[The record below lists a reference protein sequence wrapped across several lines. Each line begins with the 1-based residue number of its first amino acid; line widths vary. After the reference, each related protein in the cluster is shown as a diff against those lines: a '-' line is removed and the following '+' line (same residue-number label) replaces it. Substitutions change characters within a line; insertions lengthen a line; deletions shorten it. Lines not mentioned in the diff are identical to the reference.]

1 VRYIISYSSTFFV
14 TLGTRQKLEQLYTDL
29 SRLKN
34 RLVMATVRLNQKLKA
49 VFMTQSTSSAPIMRN
64 LGKTD
69 IKVSALGWGMWR
81 FVGIDV
87 LAARALVDAA
97 FEAGINFFDT
107 ADIYGFNGSGG
118 FGDAEALLGQV
129 FETNKS
135 LREKMVL
142 ASKGGIIPP
151 MPYNSTTNYLVEAC
165 EASLRRL
172 KTDVIDLWQ
181 IHRPDLLAH
190 PHEMAAAFDKMKSQG
205 KVRAFGVSN
214 FTVAQ
219 TRALQAHLDF
229 PLASYQPEFSPLA
242 LDTLMDGTLDLAIEL
257 GASVLAWS
265 PLGGGRIA
273 KPETDPRA
281 TRVADVLD
289 QVAAKHGV
297 SRSTIAYAW
306 VMMHPSAPIPLVGSQ
321 NVSRILETRDVAKV
335 NLSRDDWYTILVA
348 SRGVPMP

>member
-1 VRYIISYSSTFFV
+1 
-14 TLGTRQKLEQLYTDL
+14 
-29 SRLKN
+29 
-34 RLVMATVRLNQKLKA
+34 MAQVPSQ
-49 VFMTQSTSSAPIMRN
+49 TQFMRN

-69 IKVSALGWGMWR
+69 IMVSALGWGMWR
-81 FVGIDV
+81 FVGFE
-87 LAARALVDAA
+87 LSRATRLVEAA

-107 ADIYGFNGSGG
+107 ADIYGFNGAGG

-129 FETNKS
+129 LSQNKS

-151 MPYNSTTNYLVEAC
+151 TPYNSTTAYLISAC

-172 KTDVIDLWQ
+172 GTDVIDLWQ

-190 PHEMAAAFDKMKSQG
+190 PSEIAAAFDQLKSAG
-205 KVRAFGVSN
+205 KVREFGVSN

-229 PLASYQPEFSPLA
+229 PLATYQPEFSPLA
-242 LDTLMDGTLDLAIEL
+242 LDAMTDGTLDLALET

-273 KPETDPRA
+273 EPGEDERA
-281 TRVADVLD
+281 KRVAGTLD
-289 QVAAKHGV
+289 QIGTTHNV
-297 SRSTIAYAW
+297 SRTTIAYAW
-306 VMMHPSAPIPLVGSQ
+306 VLQHPARPMPLVGTQ
-321 NVSRILETRDVAKV
+321 NPDRILEARDVSTV
-335 NLSRDDWYTILVA
+335 TLSRDEWYQILVA
-348 SRGVPMP
+348 SRGAPMP

>member
-1 VRYIISYSSTFFV
+1 M
-14 TLGTRQKLEQLYTDL
+14 TLKPTKL
-29 SRLKN
+29 R
-34 RLVMATVRLNQKLKA
+34 
-49 VFMTQSTSSAPIMRN
+49 P

-69 IKVSALGWGMWR
+69 LMVSGLGWGMWR
-81 FVGIDV
+81 FVGAD
-87 LAARALVDAA
+87 LATARKLVDAA

-107 ADIYGFNGSGG
+107 ADIYGFTGTGG

-129 FETNKS
+129 FEADKG
-135 LREKMVL
+135 LRGKMVL

-151 MPYNSTTNYLVEAC
+151 MPYNSTTAYLVDAC
-165 EASLRRL
+165 DASLRRL

-190 PHEMAAAFDKMKSQG
+190 PAEIAAAFDKMKSAG

-214 FTVAQ
+214 YTPSQ

-229 PLASYQPEFSPLA
+229 PLATYQPEFSALA
-242 LDTLMDGTLDLAIEL
+242 IDPITDGTLDLALET

-273 KPETDPRA
+273 QPEQDERA
-281 TRVADVLD
+281 NRVAKVLD
-289 QVAAKHGV
+289 DVAAKHQV

-306 VMMHPSAPIPLVGSQ
+306 VMMHPATPIPLVGTQ
-321 NVSRILETRDVAKV
+321 NIGRILETRDVGKV
-335 NLSRDDWYTILVA
+335 ELSRDDWYAILVA
-348 SRGVPMP
+348 SRGAPMP

>member
-1 VRYIISYSSTFFV
+1 MTLKST
-14 TLGTRQKLEQLYTDL
+14 QL
-29 SRLKN
+29 R
-34 RLVMATVRLNQKLKA
+34 
-49 VFMTQSTSSAPIMRN
+49 P
-64 LGKTD
+64 LGKSD
-69 IKVSALGWGMWR
+69 LMVSGLGWGMWR
-81 FVGIDV
+81 FVGAD
-87 LAARALVDAA
+87 LAAARKLVVAA

-107 ADIYGFNGSGG
+107 ADIYGFTGSGG

-129 FETNKS
+129 FEADKS
-135 LREKMVL
+135 LRGKMVL

-151 MPYNSTTNYLVEAC
+151 MPYNSTTAYLVQAC
-165 EASLRRL
+165 DDSLRRL

-190 PHEMAAAFDKMKSQG
+190 PAEIAAAFDQMRSSG

-214 FTVAQ
+214 YTPTQ

-229 PLASYQPEFSPLA
+229 PLATYQPEFSALA
-242 LDTLMDGTLDLAIEL
+242 IDPITDGTLDLALET

-273 KPETDPRA
+273 QPEQDERA
-281 TRVADVLD
+281 NRVAKTLD
-289 QVAAKHGV
+289 DVAAKHQV

-306 VMMHPSAPIPLVGSQ
+306 VMMHPAAPIPLVGTQ
-321 NVSRILETRDVAKV
+321 NIDRILETRDVSKV
-335 NLSRDDWYTILVA
+335 ELSRDDWYAILVA